1 MRIAVIEHA
10 EGGDYTEYIFSIIEE
25 KAKLQNYQFKAWS
38 KSVPVSQ
45 QHIGDDAVI
54 FISIEH
60 RSAFFLNWFYRVKLP
75 SILNKLKANVMIDL
89 NGIASPKIKLPQFIA
104 IGQSFFNKNGKQ
116 LKKTEKFALEHFDSS
131 QKSAD
136 KVLIYSEQRSSGE
149 NIVAKEKMQPM
160 PFTAPETF
168 KTFEWHE
175 KIMVKAQHADNKEY
189 FIAVIEDEAVN
200 DFVLLL
206 QGFSKFKKWQQSS
219 MQLLILP
226 KYEGFSGDIT
236 AKHQTYK
243 YRDDVQLLD
252 GVEEK
257 EIASI
262 VASAS
267 ALVHVTG
274 TYPQLFVLSV
284 AMQCSLP
291 VISFEDEDVKEYTGD
306 AALFCAE
313 RTAGALGDVLIQLY
327 KDENLQAQ
335 LKEAAKKKAENLN
348 RAVFQDKLWELLNM
362 HNKQ

>member
-25 KAKLQNYQFKAWS
+25 KGKLQNYQFKAWS

-45 QHIGDDAVI
+45 QKIGDDAVF
-54 FISIEH
+54 FISIEN
-60 RSAFFLNWFYRVKLP
+60 SSTFFLNWFYRVKLP
-75 SILNKLKANVMIDL
+75 SILNKIKADVVIDL
-89 NGIASPKIKLPQFIA
+89 NGIASPKIKIPQFIA
-104 IGQSFFNKNGKQ
+104 VGQSFFNKNVKQ
-116 LKKTEKFALEHFDSS
+116 LKKIEKFALEHFESS
-131 QKSAD
+131 QKSAT
-136 KVLIYSEQRSSGE
+136 KTLIYSEQKE
-149 NIVAKEKMQPM
+149 ANEKIIAKEKLQPI
-160 PFTAPETF
+160 PYTPPATF

-252 GVEEK
+252 GIEEK
-257 EIASI
+257 EIASV

-267 ALVHVTG
+267 ALVHITS

-306 AALFCAE
+306 AALFCVE
-313 RTAGALGDVLIQLY
+313 RSAGALGDVLIQFY
-327 KDENLQAQ
+327 KDENLQAR

-348 RAVFQDKLWELLNM
+348 RTAYQDKLWELLNM
-362 HNKQ
+362 HNIQ